1 VSDTFTETNNET
13 TDAPETQSQATAE
26 KTYTQEEFDRHMS
39 GMRKSIE
46 NKFAKQFED
55 LGDLNDLR
63 QLKADAAKAQE
74 AEAIKRGEFEK
85 ILQEKSAKWESEVQ
99 KRDAIIKEYKID
111 TPLLNAA
118 ASLKSVN
125 PDQVKALL
133 KNSVTLGDN
142 GETLV
147 TDAAGSVRYND
158 KGQPLS
164 VDDLV
169 ADFLQANP
177 HFVQPTP
184 SSTNTKSSVE
194 GNATDFD
201 ISKLDMA
208 NPEHR
213 KQYSQ
218 WRANNKA

>member
-1 VSDTFTETNNET
+1 MSDTSTDTVEP
-13 TDAPETQSQATAE
+13 TDAPETQSQAPAE

-111 TPLLNAA
+111 APLLNAA
-118 ASLKSVN
+118 AAHRSVN
-125 PDQVKALL
+125 PEQVKALL
-133 KNSVTLGDN
+133 KHNVTLGDE
-142 GETLV
+142 GQTLV
-147 TDAAGSVRYND
+147 TDTTGTVRYND
-158 KGQPLS
+158 QGQPWS

-169 ADFLQANP
+169 KDFLSANP
-177 HFVQPTP
+177 HFVQATPT
-184 SSTNTKSSVE
+184 STSTKSSVE
-194 GNATDFD
+194 GNNAQDFD
-201 ISKLDMA
+201 VSSLDMA

-213 KQYSQ
+213 AKYAQ
-218 WRANNKA
+218 WRASKA

>member
-1 VSDTFTETNNET
+1 MSDIITETNNET
-13 TDAPETQSQATAE
+13 TDTPVEQSQATAE

-39 GMRKSIE
+39 GLRKSIE
-46 NKFAKQFED
+46 SKFSKQFEE
-55 LGDLNDLR
+55 LGDLNELK

-111 TPLLNAA
+111 APLLTAA
-118 ASLKSVN
+118 AAHRSVN
-125 PDQVKALL
+125 PEQVKALL
-133 KNSVTLGDN
+133 KSNVTLGEE
-142 GETLV
+142 GQTLV
-147 TDAAGSVRYND
+147 TDATGSVKYND
-158 KGQPLS
+158 QGQPWS

-169 ADFLQANP
+169 KDFLTANP

-184 SSTNTKSSVE
+184 SSTNTRNSVE
-194 GNATDFD
+194 GNNAADFD

-213 KQYSQ
+213 KQYAA
-218 WRANNKA
+218 WKASK

>member
-1 VSDTFTETNNET
+1 MSDIITETNNET
-13 TDAPETQSQATAE
+13 TDTPVEQSQANAE

-39 GMRKSIE
+39 GLRKSIE
-46 NKFAKQFED
+46 GKFSKQFEE
-55 LGDLNDLR
+55 LGDLNELK

-111 TPLLNAA
+111 APLLNAA
-118 ASLKSVN
+118 AAHRSVN
-125 PDQVKALL
+125 PEQVKALL
-133 KNSVTLGDN
+133 KSNVTLGED
-142 GETLV
+142 GTTLV
-147 TDAAGSVRYND
+147 TDTTGTVKYND
-158 KGQPLS
+158 QGQPWS

-169 ADFLQANP
+169 KDFLATNP

-184 SSTNTKSSVE
+184 SSTNTRNSVE
-194 GNATDFD
+194 GNNAGELD

-213 KQYSQ
+213 KQYAA
-218 WRANNKA
+218 WKASK

>member
-1 VSDTFTETNNET
+1 VSEDITETTNET
-13 TDAPETQSQATAE
+13 TDAPQSQATAE

-111 TPLLNAA
+111 APLLNAA
-118 ASLKSVN
+118 ASHRSVN
-125 PDQVKALL
+125 PEQVKALL
-133 KNSVTLGDN
+133 KSNVTLGEN

-147 TDAAGSVRYND
+147 TDATGTVKYND
-158 KGQPLS
+158 QGQPLS

-169 ADFLQANP
+169 KDFLNANP

-194 GNATDFD
+194 GSTTDFD

-213 KQYSQ
+213 KQYAA
-218 WRANNKA
+218 WKASK